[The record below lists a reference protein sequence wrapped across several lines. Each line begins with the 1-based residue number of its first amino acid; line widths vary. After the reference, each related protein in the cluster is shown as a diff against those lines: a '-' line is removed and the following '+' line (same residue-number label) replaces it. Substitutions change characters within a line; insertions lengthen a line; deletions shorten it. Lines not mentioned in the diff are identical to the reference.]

1 VNNRTGGTGAWDGGD
16 TAWYMGVNFG
26 KAIPAFD
33 KRGDWA
39 VGLGYRHVE
48 SDAVVDGFTDS
59 VFGNGGTNMEGYT
72 LNAAMAL
79 SKRTWLR
86 LAYMSAS
93 QIAGPPLKTDVILI
107 DFTAKF

>member
-1 VNNRTGGTGAWDGGD
+1 
-16 TAWYMGVNFG
+16 
-26 KAIPAFD
+26 
-33 KRGDWA
+33 
-39 VGLGYRHVE
+39 
-48 SDAVVDGFTDS
+48 
-59 VFGNGGTNMEGYT
+59 MEGYT